1 MQFLISIHVLKL
13 VVFLNICFRQTK
25 ICYCVNI
32 YMLSVSVFKAYK
44 LITLICIILF
54 IYVGDY
60 NDITILP
67 LT

>member
-1 MQFLISIHVLKL
+1 MQFLISIYVLKL

-32 YMLSVSVFKAYK
+32 YMLLGSVFKAYK
-44 LITLICIILF
+44 LITLTCIILF